1 VFSDS
6 LREQL
11 AGVLPSERTRVSLQ
25 DEVAQ
30 LFEEMREGV
39 YRYVLS
45 LGLYPPQAQEATQ
58 EVFLRLYAV
67 LKRGEAIEN
76 RRAWVVRVA
85 HNLGLNL
92 RAQQSSQAPFES
104 NIEMRLKDPQL
115 NPEQSLLARERL
127 LRFHWG
133 VENLSEQ
140 QRRCLHLRLE
150 GLRYPEIAAVLG
162 ISASAVGEF
171 LRRAIVRLRKVI
183 HE

>member
-1 VFSDS
+1 M
-6 LREQL
+6 
-11 AGVLPSERTRVSLQ
+11 SLQ

-58 EVFLRLYAV
+58 EVFLRLYAA
-67 LKRGEAIEN
+67 LKRGEAIQN

-85 HNLGLNL
+85 HNLGLKL
-92 RAQQSSQAPFES
+92 RAQQSSQAPFAS
-104 NIEMRLKDPQL
+104 NIDMRLKDPEL
-115 NPEQSLLARERL
+115 NPEQSLLERERL
-127 LRFHWG
+127 RRFHYG